1 MLYLSGYFYNCIQD
15 ENGNKAVNEYVREY
29 KIGSGS
35 YGKVVSIV
43 FSILS
48 LKENSFPDPLSMN
61 ALQALYRSS
70 VDGKHY
76 AIKVRYFF
84 QFGKTYYFMVG
95 NMAITGL

>member
-48 LKENSFPDPLSMN
+48 LCLSRKAVFLTLFP
-61 ALQALYRSS
+61 
-70 VDGKHY
+70 
-76 AIKVRYFF
+76 
-84 QFGKTYYFMVG
+84 
-95 NMAITGL
+95 